1 MVVMSLHFVLTVQL
15 LSLMRIWMPNVSLDK
30 FVQIPLSVFV
40 LTLCLVTINVGLENY
55 AKDGILVTAKL
66 T

>member
-1 MVVMSLHFVLTVQL
+1 MSLHFVLTVQL
-15 LSLMRIWMPNVSLDK
+15 LSLMRIWMPNVSLEK

-40 LTLCLVTINVGLENY
+40 LMLYLVTLYVGLENY